1 MLINNAKFTF
11 KLEDKPSD
19 FKIMILKFYVFV
31 NLPLP
36 EVWSEE
42 GPVGEDDV
50 PPLFRVQSNVSFL
63 SCVKPHIELSKLHAV
78 ANENKSKNMRL
89 KQLAPPN

>member
-1 MLINNAKFTF
+1 
-11 KLEDKPSD
+11 
-19 FKIMILKFYVFV
+19 MILKFYVFV

-78 ANENKSKNMRL
+78 ANEKENKLKHEGETVDSTKSIDTYSFMLISK
-89 KQLAPPN
+89 